1 MTHRISSTIAALA
14 ITLGVH
20 AYDHADIQGTTFTVD
35 TIEHYYVGPGLTHSH
50 FSFASGSRV
59 FQAYILKLDTK
70 ATGAERM
77 LPRVEIGN
85 DQAPLAA
92 TSSLCPPLLHSI
104 RWVIPYSAIPI

>member
-1 MTHRISSTIAALA
+1 MTQRISSTIAALA

-59 FQAYILKLDTK
+59 FQAYILKLDTT
-70 ATGAERM
+70 ATAIETDSEDFHSSSEPSSER
-77 LPRVEIGN
+77 IT
-85 DQAPLAA
+85 PL
-92 TSSLCPPLLHSI
+92 
-104 RWVIPYSAIPI
+104 